1 MSEEL
6 LIADG
11 HVAVLKYTLKSDED
25 VVLDS
30 STADDPLAYL
40 HGADNIVPGLE
51 RALAGKTV
59 GFVGKVSVKPEDG
72 YGERED
78 VPLQKVPRAAFPADA
93 EIEAGMQF
101 FVEGPNDE
109 HAPIWI
115 AKVEGDHVFIDQQHP
130 LAGKTLHFDVE
141 VLAVRKATPNELSH
155 GHPHGADGHDHHH
168 H

>member
-1 MSEEL
+1 MSENL

-11 HVAVLKYTLKSDED
+11 LVVVLKYTLKSDQGE
-25 VVLDS
+25 VLDS

-51 RALAGKTV
+51 RALTGKTV
-59 GFVGKVSVKPEDG
+59 GYAGKVSVQPEDG
-72 YGERED
+72 YGEREEL
-78 VPLQKVPRAAFPADA
+78 PLQQVPRDAFPADI
-93 EIEAGMQF
+93 EIAAGMQF

-115 AKVEGDHVFIDQQHP
+115 AKVEGDQVFIDQQHP
-130 LAGKTLHFDVE
+130 LAGQTLHFEVE
-141 VLAVRKATPNELSH
+141 VLKVRAATPNELSH